1 MAACVAALLSA
12 PGLNVLSGGFS
23 SLRQRCLQG
32 VSEPESD
39 GVRLVW
45 GSASVMR
52 LARPRI
58 GLSSAM
64 SVRFLGRRRDF
75 GRKIFC
81 FKGISAEEGARVLPM
96 LL

>member
-1 MAACVAALLSA
+1 M
-12 PGLNVLSGGFS
+12 
-23 SLRQRCLQG
+23 
-32 VSEPESD
+32 
-39 GVRLVW
+39 
-45 GSASVMR
+45 MR

-75 GRKIFC
+75 GFKIFC
-81 FKGISAEEGARVLPM
+81 FGGKSAEEGARALPM